1 MSSAE
6 VIQAKKN
13 LAVNYRLKK
22 ELEKDNLLNY
32 RVLSTPE
39 SRAKKSKLTCAV
51 KKQQTN
57 LLENEL
63 SRSNINEVRV
73 MNLNREE
80 ILVYEEL
87 KNDKMYCNKEL
98 VEDLKL
104 NSKFNELQQNKVF
117 DMRTQR
123 HKKTPASWIEGI
135 AQKKVA
141 YDVEARLSALED
153 YIQQDKEAKRLAYE
167 ENQHKFEAIGLA
179 IVNLQTGVQLQSG
192 EQITLD
198 DKLLLLKQLGVE
210 TKKINLYRVKEEN
223 PTLTKTQLS
232 VVAKVTRPTVYSWL
246 KEVEDVLCGLSKPE
260 V

>member
-1 MSSAE
+1 MSAE
-6 VIQAKKN
+6 VAQAKKN
-13 LAVNYRLKK
+13 LAINYRLQK

-32 RVLSTPE
+32 KVLSTPE
-39 SRAKKSKLTCAV
+39 SRAKKAKLTCAV

-63 SRSNINEVRV
+63 SRSNVNEVRI
-73 MNLNREE
+73 MNLNHEE
-80 ILVYEEL
+80 ISVYEEL

-98 VEDLKL
+98 VLDLKH
-104 NSKFNELQQNKVF
+104 NNRFKELQENKVF

-141 YDVEARLSALED
+141 YDVEARLKALED
-153 YIQQDKEAKRLAYE
+153 YMQQDKEAKRLSQE
-167 ENQHKFEAIGLA
+167 DNQRKFEAIGLA
-179 IVNLQTGVQLQSG
+179 IVNLQTGVQLQAG
-192 EQITLD
+192 EQITLE
-198 DKLLLLKQLGVE
+198 DKLLFLKQLGVE

-232 VVAKVTRPTVYSWL
+232 VVAQVTRPTVYSWL
-246 KEVEDVLCGLSKPE
+246 KEVDGVLSGLNKS
-260 V
+260 